1 MQPNPVLFQYEQ
13 VAKKEQNSSADIE
26 AMRMLTTV
34 CIDKWSRTYF
44 GGCSLMATGDRRA
57 TTKGDRKVRTMASFK
72 GSIVTAKK

>member
-1 MQPNPVLFQYEQ
+1 VAVCEACK
-13 VAKKEQNSSADIE
+13 AKKKGNDDIE
-26 AMRMLTTV
+26 AMRM
-34 CIDKWSRTYF
+34 CADDKRSRTYF